1 MSNKIKLEYIFGW
14 SFTKVVLSKQESSG
28 LSCRVWL
35 VPLYQR
41 ENSGLFVA
49 LQQAQNDD
57 WHWETLDPVTQNSDR
72 LRSDR
77 LCSFSPEKTSN
88 WHWLGWKEHPGG
100 NLSGTSLYHSAG
112 DGFFKRLDMI
122 SDLKMDHVKV
132 PNIATCSMR
141 HKSIVTL
148 HHSCNKDQQQA
159 HGRKAVF
166 TGQELTWMSL
176 ETTD

>member
-1 MSNKIKLEYIFGW
+1 MSKRSKPEYIFGW
-14 SFTKVVLSKQESSG
+14 SFTKVLLSKQESSG

-41 ENSGLFVA
+41 EKSGLFVA

-77 LCSFSPEKTSN
+77 LCSFSLEKTSN
-88 WHWLGWKEHPGG
+88 WHWLGWKEHSEG
-100 NLSGTSLYHSAG
+100 NLSGTSLYDSAG
-112 DGFFKRLDMI
+112 DGILKRLDMI
-122 SDLKMDHVKV
+122 SDLKMDHV

-141 HKSIVTL
+141 HKSIDTL
-148 HHSCNKDQQQA
+148 HHSCNKHQQQA
-159 HGRKAVF
+159 YSGKAGP